1 MQDSLLYYKM
11 LLLLKKVA
19 NEILKAVTSEQ
30 PEPRHTVGDDAHF
43 NKKNNVSSVVWRANE
58 AIVSTLMMRAYKNVQ
73 K

>member
-30 PEPRHTVGDDAHF
+30 PEPRHTVGDDA
-43 NKKNNVSSVVWRANE
+43 AG
-58 AIVSTLMMRAYKNVQ
+58 TLQQ
-73 K
+73 KEQRQMCSLES